1 MDCYVNKT
9 IWLWENMRIS
19 YSIENEDSISFFKI
33 SFRNLVLLMY
43 IYIMYSNR
51 NYSKFIMKLAISFEI
66 NVNEKN
72 EEEIEIKE

>member
-1 MDCYVNKT
+1 MNKT